1 MSSHKRVL
9 QHNRVFLDFGSD
21 YSISTTLEYAYD
33 SSNTDT
39 INVVDATNFKNNG
52 FININ
57 SETIYYSSRTNNTF
71 AGITRAA
78 NATVAADHISGATV
92 SQTRPSVNPLVTTDN
107 QLAGWYVDGK
117 SNQASLRVYDAPII
131 QPGVIRFK
139 ADDSSTEPVFQG
151 CYASN
156 SNGVYWADFNAQTGP
171 AGADGDVNA
180 ILVFEHI
187 DTNNEY
193 STSDAG
199 EVIKTTTNDTDSGS
213 NIEVRRIISGTRTIN
228 QSAANTV
235 AINTTSND
243 VVINPVPIPY
253 TWDLTANT
261 STAGAGSFKGDPSS
275 DTLLNAYGD
284 LANAWVVPGYEV
296 FKGQVV
302 YLTPFTSG
310 GVSYLG
316 VQPMEYSAL
325 SELNNYKTN
334 TPSVGLGMLGIA
346 REDADATGVTAIAV
360 DGVTVRV
367 ATSGLCVGKV
377 SSNLTLAADGNP
389 FRLEAAVNYTG
400 RPALLAKDGFIFN
413 NDQEPSVGS
422 STYFQVGWF
431 METGATVSSDGNYAL
446 VKLAPRFI

>member
-1 MSSHKRVL
+1 MSSHKRIL
-9 QHNRVFLDFGSD
+9 QCNRVFLDHGSD
-21 YSISTTLEYAYD
+21 YTISTTLSSAYD
-33 SSNTDT
+33 ASNSATFGVD
-39 INVVDATNFKNNG
+39 DATNFKSSG
-52 FININ
+52 FVAIN
-57 SETIYYSSRTNNTF
+57 SESIYYSSRTNNTF
-71 AGITRAA
+71 IGITRGA
-78 NATVAADHISGATV
+78 NATVAADHITGATV
-92 SQTRPSVNPLVTTDN
+92 SQSRPSVNPLVTTDS

-171 AGADGDVNA
+171 AGADGDVNT
-180 ILVFEHI
+180 ILTFEHI

-193 STSDAG
+193 SVIDAG

-228 QSAANTV
+228 QSSANTI

-243 VVINPVPIPY
+243 VVVNPVPLPY

-261 STAGAGSFKGDPSS
+261 STAGAGSLKGDPSNDS
-275 DTLLNAYGD
+275 LINCYGEM
-284 LANAWVVPGYEV
+284 ANAWVVPGYEV

-302 YLTPFTSG
+302 YLAPFTSS
-310 GVSYLG
+310 GVDYIG
-316 VQPMEYSAL
+316 VRPMQYTAL
-325 SELNNYKTN
+325 SQLNNYKTN
-334 TPSVGLGMLGIA
+334 TPSIGLGMLGIA
-346 REDADATGVTAIAV
+346 REDSNAVAVTDIAV
-360 DGVTVRV
+360 DGVAVRLV
-367 ATSGLCVGKV
+367 TSGMGIGKV
-377 SSNLTLAADGNP
+377 SSNLTLASDGNP
-389 FRLEAAVNYTG
+389 FRLEATVNYTG

-446 VKLAPRFI
+446 LKLAPRFI